1 MRSVLASLRRRKL
14 KVSYFPECFCSH
26 TSKVFKSTQMTTCV
40 SNLPG
45 QLSVHAFVEEPPF
58 MSHRSVWNIGKDDY
72 QQKTSYPSRSRGHV
86 PARRTF
92 ATAWSGADLAQRI
105 LASSTAKDIAEIT
118 TSLTDVN
125 PSVRLVGLTHVYT
138 CNFCKSISS
147 LLKISLQALPAVARA
162 AAVTAIED
170 RDFRQALL
178 SAAIRGL
185 PSLSAAE
192 VCSVVESMA
201 DLGAYSL
208 PFKDATANEVLS
220 RMEEFSG
227 DMLGHT
233 LRAFGTMEYYDDD
246 LLDGV
251 ITHISK
257 RPEKFTAENIAD
269 VVFALSKCG
278 FCHPDLVSI
287 VQRAGDILL
296 KEAAHDQG
304 EAIVSIVDAYSRV
317 GCDDSEIVD
326 GLIARVAEVPETL
339 SGEALSRLIVACI
352 TLGCEDSRLLHQ
364 LLQALTKK
372 VDDLSPKSIVA
383 TVSALGELGLC
394 HTPLLDAITNVAV
407 PSRLQEFKRSGLQE
421 LVNSLNKLGYYNQS
435 FMQLIQ

>member
-1 MRSVLASLRRRKL
+1 MFS
-14 KVSYFPECFCSH
+14 
-26 TSKVFKSTQMTTCV
+26 TS
-40 SNLPG
+40 
-45 QLSVHAFVEEPPF
+45 
-58 MSHRSVWNIGKDDY
+58 
-72 QQKTSYPSRSRGHV
+72 
-86 PARRTF
+86 
-92 ATAWSGADLAQRI
+92 WSGADLAQRI

-118 TSLTDVN
+118 SSLADVN
-125 PSVRLVGLTHVYT
+125 PSVRMQLDSALYVVVIKTISMLIAAGESILT
-138 CNFCKSISS
+138 
-147 LLKISLQALPAVARA
+147 LLSFLKRLQALPAVARA

-178 SAAIRGL
+178 SAAIKGL

-208 PFKDATANEVLS
+208 AFKDATANEVMS

-246 LLDGV
+246 LLDAV
-251 ITHISK
+251 ITHITK

-287 VQRAGDILL
+287 VQGAGDVLL

-317 GCDDSEIVD
+317 GCDDSDIVD
-326 GLIARVAEVPETL
+326 GLIARVADYPETL

-364 LLQALTKK
+364 LLRALTKK
-372 VDDLSPKSIVA
+372 IDDLSPKSIVS

-407 PSRLQEFKRSGLQE
+407 PSRLQEFKRSNLQE